1 MVRGKVS
8 KKRVSRKKV
17 SKRRVSKRRSKRN
30 SKRNSKRRVSRK
42 KVSKRRVSRK
52 KVSKRR
58 SRRRSLKKQRGGEDE
73 KIKICALQTDS
84 DWRKKCKEGDFV
96 RSTEWSNE
104 FGQLKHD
111 PQKGLA
117 YCPIINDET
126 EASSWK
132 TRTEVKEIMNNRT
145 ICGEPINNE

>member
-1 MVRGKVS
+1 MVRRKVS
-8 KKRVSRKKV
+8 KRRVSRKKV

-73 KIKICALQTDS
+73 EIKICAVETDS
-84 DWRKKCKEGDFV
+84 DWRKKCEEGDFV
-96 RSTEWSNE
+96 RKTEWSDE
-104 FGQLKHD
+104 FGQLKYD

-117 YCPIINDET
+117 YCPIIDGET
-126 EASSWK
+126 PTSSWK
-132 TRTEVKEIMNNRT
+132 SRAEVREIMNNRT